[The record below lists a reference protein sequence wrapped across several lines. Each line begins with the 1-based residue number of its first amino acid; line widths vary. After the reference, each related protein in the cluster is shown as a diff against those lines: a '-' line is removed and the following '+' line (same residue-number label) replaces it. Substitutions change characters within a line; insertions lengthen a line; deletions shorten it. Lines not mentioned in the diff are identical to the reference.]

1 MKKRPVRMTA
11 IANVRF
17 EQTMYSQGKEIARAN
32 HMDFSTFV
40 RRAVAKSV
48 ADHYAKRNAS

>member
-1 MKKRPVRMTA
+1 MTA

-17 EQTMYSQGKEIARAN
+17 EQTIYSQGKEIARAN

-40 RRAVAKSV
+40 RQAVAKAV
-48 ADHYAKRNAS
+48 DDHYAQKSRAQ

>member
-1 MKKRPVRMTA
+1 MSKRPVRMTA